1 MVRRSHRQEAAV
13 SKRNAVYRGFVL
25 EGRDPEG
32 HGRVQVSLPDFD
44 EQVWADR
51 ATLDAGE
58 RRGTWFVPDTGDEVL
73 VAFEHGEADRPVVI
87 GSLWSSDQHP
97 PESDPEHTLVR
108 THAATAVLDDGSGA
122 IEVSDIHGNAVTLS
136 AGGVTIKSASKVK
149 LTASMIEIEAGS
161 IRIDAA
167 VSEFSGLVQCDGLTA
182 NSVITSSTGGS

>member
-1 MVRRSHRQEAAV
+1 M
-13 SKRNAVYRGFVL
+13 SKRNAVYRGFVV

-44 EQVWADR
+44 EQVWAAR

-58 RRGTWFVPDTGDEVL
+58 QRGTWFVPDNGDEVL
-73 VAFEHGEADRPVVI
+73 VAFEQGEASNPVVI

-97 PESDPEHTLVR
+97 PESDPKHTLVR
-108 THAATAVLDDGSGA
+108 TRAATAVLDDGSGA
-122 IEVSDIHGNAVTLS
+122 IEVNDIHGNAVTLS
-136 AGGVTIKSASKVK
+136 ANGVTIKSASKVK

-161 IRIDAA
+161 IRIHAA

-182 NSVITSSTGGS
+182 NSVITTATGGS

>member
-1 MVRRSHRQEAAV
+1 V
-13 SKRNAVYRGFVL
+13 KDRNAVYRGFVV

-44 EQVWADR
+44 EQVWAPR

-58 RRGTWFVPDTGDEVL
+58 QRGTWFVPDSGDEVL
-73 VAFEHGEADRPVVI
+73 VAFEHGDARRPVVI

-97 PESDPEHTLVR
+97 PESDPKRTLVR
-108 THAATAVLDDGSGA
+108 THAATAVFDGSGA

-149 LTASMIEIEAGS
+149 VSASMIEIEAGT

-167 VSEFSGLVQCDGLTA
+167 VSEFSGLVQCDGLTT
-182 NSVITSSTGGS
+182 NSVVTSSGGS